1 MPLEPFDPAYLEE
14 HKIKSMS
21 FHAYLRKLG
30 AHEKKQGTNY
40 ITLPSLE
47 EPSYKVKTN
56 CSSGHPPWPASICTK
71 CQPSAITLQ
80 RQVRVSAFW
89 SVHFMAFDG
98 IKHYAK
104 SNQELVLKLIDFP
117 YC

>member
-1 MPLEPFDPAYLEE
+1 MCDYCMPLEPYDPAYLEE
-14 HKIKSMS
+14 QKIKSMS

-40 ITLPSLE
+40 TTLPSLE
-47 EPSYKVKTN
+47 EPSYKVKPN

-80 RQVRVSAFW
+80 RQV
-89 SVHFMAFDG
+89 
-98 IKHYAK
+98 
-104 SNQELVLKLIDFP
+104 NTLIFTLFFF
-117 YC
+117 